1 MLRTREMRW
10 RGPVESPERAAV
22 VAAVKR
28 KYPEIDVEK

>member
-1 MLRTREMRW
+1 MLRTREMRSP
-10 RGPVESPERAAV
+10 GPAESGEHAAV